1 MIKHIVM
8 WNLKGDTP
16 DEKARIA
23 AQLKR
28 AFEGLIGKI
37 PGLLHMEIGV
47 DMSAVDYACDVVL
60 YSEFDSHESLAG
72 YTVHAEHLRVKA
84 ELGDLR
90 IARHQVDYQ
99 PALHSG
105 PVAV

>member
-16 DEKARIA
+16 DEKARGA
-23 AQLKR
+23 QQLKH
-28 AFEGLIGKI
+28 AFEGLVGKI

-47 DMSAVDYACDVVL
+47 DLSAVDYACDVVL
-60 YSEFDSHESLAG
+60 YSEFDSRESLAG
-72 YTVHAEHLRVKA
+72 YSVHAEHLRVKA
-84 ELGDLR
+84 ELADLR

-99 PALHSG
+99 PVPHTA
-105 PVAV
+105 AA